1 MEDVDDTSGRLLAFD
16 SSRVLFSRL
25 STSVI
30 FAFFN
35 VCICLLSVVMP
46 QSRTNLNPEPKTS
59 LPYVVGLLLRFS
71 TFGAAILILLA
82 GLLLTNWWLIIIGG
96 FGVALGIYDLI
107 QSKHSILSNYPV
119 AGHIRY
125 VLEDFRPEIRQY
137 LLENDKEQVPF
148 SRQQRAL
155 VYQRAKNVSDTNAFG
170 TLDNL
175 YTQGKEWFLQ
185 SAISQPLKNKDFR
198 ITVGGERC
206 QQPHDMSV
214 FNISAMSFGSL
225 SANAIMALNQGAK
238 IGGFTHDTGEGAIS
252 PYHRKFGGD
261 LIWELGTGYFGCRD
275 EHGNFDPQAFA
286 EKSVDPQVKMI
297 EIKLS
302 QGAKPGKGGV
312 LPAEKIT
319 QEIAETRHVPMGQDC
334 ISPSSHTAFSTP
346 RELVAF
352 WQQLRELSGGKPVGF
367 KLCVGQPWQFMAIV
381 KAMIET
387 DNYPDFIVIDG
398 AEGGTG
404 AAPVEFMD
412 NVGMPMVE
420 GFLLVHNTLVGAGI
434 RDKIKLGVSGKIV
447 SGFDI
452 ARMIALG
459 ADWCNSARGFMF
471 AVGCI
476 QSRSCHTNTCP
487 TGVATQ
493 DPYRQKALDVPSKA
507 ERVASFHKNTLKSLA
522 SIVGAVGLQHPSQLQ
537 PYHIARRLDDGQI
550 KLLSKYFYF
559 TDKEA
564 LLDQSARADV
574 FNQMWVMANPDSFLA
589 NNDALIAYNKDSRD
603 KGKETSAPT
612 EQSPGSLDDIVDGG
626 RLIGNVN
633 NTFRDFPHSSE

>member
-1 MEDVDDTSGRLLAFD
+1 
-16 SSRVLFSRL
+16 
-25 STSVI
+25 
-30 FAFFN
+30 
-35 VCICLLSVVMP
+35 MP
-46 QSRTNLNPEPKTS
+46 QSRTNLNAEPKGS
-59 LPYVVGLLLRFS
+59 LPYLIGVLLRYS
-71 TFGAAILILLA
+71 TFAAAAFLFLA

-96 FGVALGIYDLI
+96 LLVALGIYDI
-107 QSKHSILSNYPV
+107 MQSKHAILTNYPV
-119 AGHIRY
+119 AGHVRY

-137 LLENDKEQVPF
+137 LLEDDKEQVPF

-175 YTQGKEWFLQ
+175 YAQGKEWFLQ
-185 SAISQPLKNKDFR
+185 SALSHPLEKQDFR

-206 QQPHDMSV
+206 IQPHDMSV

-261 LIWELGTGYFGCRD
+261 LIWELGTGYFGCRTA
-275 EHGNFDPQAFA
+275 EGNFDAQSFA
-286 EKSVDPQVKMI
+286 EKAVDSQVKMI

-312 LPAEKIT
+312 LPSEKIT
-319 QEIAETRHVPMGQDC
+319 QEIANTRQVLTGQDC
-334 ISPSSHTAFSTP
+334 VSPSSHSAFSTP

-352 WQQLRELSGGKPVGF
+352 WQQLRDLSGGKPVGF
-367 KLCVGQPWQFMAIV
+367 KLCIGQPWQFMAIV
-381 KAMIET
+381 KAMMET

-412 NVGMPMVE
+412 SVGMPLID
-420 GFLLVHNTLVGAGI
+420 GFLFVHNTLVGAGI
-434 RDKIKLGVSGKIV
+434 REKIKLGVSGKIV

-452 ARMIALG
+452 ARMLALG

-487 TGVATQ
+487 VGVATQ

-507 ERVASFHKNTLKSLA
+507 ERVASFHKNTLKSLS
-522 SIVGAVGLQHPSQLQ
+522 SIVGAVGLEHPSQLQ

-550 KLLSKYFYF
+550 KLLSKFFYF
-559 TDKEA
+559 ADEGA
-564 LLDQSARADV
+564 LLDHSARADV
-574 FNQMWVMANPDSFLA
+574 FNQMWVMADADTFLPD
-589 NNDALIAYNKDSRD
+589 NDALIAYNKDSRD
-603 KGKETSAPT
+603 KGKNTKLKHEKTLEDVT
-612 EQSPGSLDDIVDGG
+612 E
-626 RLIGNVN
+626 NM
-633 NTFRDFPHSSE
+633 NTNLKEQ

>member
-1 MEDVDDTSGRLLAFD
+1 M
-16 SSRVLFSRL
+16 LF
-25 STSVI
+25 
-30 FAFFN
+30 
-35 VCICLLSVVMP
+35 
-46 QSRTNLNPEPKTS
+46 
-59 LPYVVGLLLRFS
+59 
-71 TFGAAILILLA
+71 LA
-82 GLLLTNWWLIIIGG
+82 GLLLINWALILIGG
-96 FGVALGIYDLI
+96 LAIGLGIYDLL
-107 QSKHSILSNYPV
+107 QSKHSILSNYPI
-119 AGHIRY
+119 ASHIRY
-125 VLEDFRPEIRQY
+125 VLVDFHPEIRQY
-137 LLENDKEQVPF
+137 LLEDDKKQMPF
-148 SRQQRAL
+148 SRQQRVL

-175 YTQGKEWFLQ
+175 YAHGKEWFLQ
-185 SAISQPLKNKDFR
+185 STVSEPLKNKDFR
-198 ITVGGERC
+198 IIVGGERC
-206 QQPHDMSV
+206 RQPHDMSV

-238 IGGFTHDTGEGAIS
+238 MGGFTHDSGEGAIS

-275 EHGNFDPQAFA
+275 DNGNFDPQSFA
-286 EKSVDPQVKMI
+286 EKAVDPQVKMI

-302 QGAKPGKGGV
+302 QGAKLGKGGV

-319 QEIAETRHVPMGQDC
+319 AEIAETRQVPMGQDC
-334 ISPSSHTAFSTP
+334 VSPASHSTFSTP
-346 RELVAF
+346 RELVTF
-352 WQQLRELSGGKPVGF
+352 LQQLRDLSEGKPVGF
-367 KLCVGQPWQFMAIV
+367 KLCIGQPWQFMAIV
-381 KAMIET
+381 KAMIEA

-412 NVGMPMVE
+412 SVGMPLID

-434 RDKIKLGVSGKIV
+434 REKIKLGVRGKIV

-452 ARMIALG
+452 ARLLALG

-493 DPYRQKALDVPSKA
+493 DPFRQKALDVPSKA
-507 ERVASFHKNTLKSLA
+507 ERVASYHKNTLKSLA

-550 KLLSKYFYF
+550 KLLSKFFYF
-559 TDKEA
+559 TDKGA
-564 LLDQSARADV
+564 LLDHNARSEV
-574 FNQMWVMANPDSFLA
+574 FNQMWVMADPSTFLA

-603 KGKETSAPT
+603 IGKETSAPT
-612 EQSPGSLDDIVDGG
+612 EKTVAEVDVHIDGG
-626 RLIGNVN
+626 KMIGNVN
-633 NTFRDFPHSSE
+633 NTVRDFIPPTV

>member
-1 MEDVDDTSGRLLAFD
+1 
-16 SSRVLFSRL
+16 
-25 STSVI
+25 
-30 FAFFN
+30 
-35 VCICLLSVVMP
+35 MP

-59 LPYVVGLLLRFS
+59 SPYLVGVFLRYS
-71 TFGAAILILLA
+71 TFAAAVLLFLA
-82 GLLLTNWWLIIIGG
+82 GLLLTNWWLIILGG
-96 FGVALGIYDLI
+96 FGVCLGIYDITQL
-107 QSKHSILSNYPV
+107 KHAILRNYPV

-175 YTQGKEWFLQ
+175 YAHDKEWFLQ
-185 SAISQPLKNKDFR
+185 SAVSQPLENKDFR
-198 ITVGGERC
+198 IVVGGDRC
-206 QQPHDMSV
+206 KQPHDMSV

-238 IGGFTHDTGEGAIS
+238 MGGFTHDTGEGAIS

-275 EHGNFDPQAFA
+275 AQGNFDPQSFA
-286 EKSVDPQVKMI
+286 EKAVDPQVKMI

-302 QGAKPGKGGV
+302 QGAKPGQGGV

-319 QEIAETRHVPMGQDC
+319 QEIADTREVPTGQDC
-334 ISPSSHTAFSTP
+334 VSPSSHSAFSTP
-346 RELVAF
+346 RELVGF
-352 WQQLRELSGGKPVGF
+352 WQQLRDLSGGKPVGF

-387 DNYPDFIVIDG
+387 YNYPDFIVIDG

-550 KLLSKYFYF
+550 KLLSKFFYF
-559 TDKEA
+559 ADQGA
-564 LLDQSARADV
+564 LLEQNARADV

-603 KGKETSAPT
+603 RGKETSAPT
-612 EQSPGSLDDIVDGG
+612 TKHPDDSVDIIDGG
-626 RLIGNVN
+626 MLIGNVN
-633 NTFRDFPHSSE
+633 NTFRDLPHTDD

>member
-1 MEDVDDTSGRLLAFD
+1 
-16 SSRVLFSRL
+16 
-25 STSVI
+25 
-30 FAFFN
+30 
-35 VCICLLSVVMP
+35 MP
-46 QSRTNLNPEPKTS
+46 QSRTNLNAEPKGS
-59 LPYVVGLLLRFS
+59 LPYFIGVLLRYS
-71 TFGAAILILLA
+71 TFAAAAFLFLA

-96 FGVALGIYDLI
+96 LLVALGIYDI
-107 QSKHSILSNYPV
+107 MQSKHAILTNYPV
-119 AGHIRY
+119 AGHVRY

-137 LLENDKEQVPF
+137 LLEDDKEQVPF

-175 YTQGKEWFLQ
+175 YAQGKEWFLQ
-185 SAISQPLKNKDFR
+185 SALSHPLEKQDFR

-206 QQPHDMSV
+206 IQPHDMSV

-261 LIWELGTGYFGCRD
+261 LIWELGTGYFGCRTA
-275 EHGNFDPQAFA
+275 EGNFDAQSFA
-286 EKSVDPQVKMI
+286 EKAVDPQVKMI

-312 LPAEKIT
+312 LPSEKIT
-319 QEIAETRHVPMGQDC
+319 QEIADTRQVLTGQDC
-334 ISPSSHTAFSTP
+334 VSPSSHSAFSTP

-352 WQQLRELSGGKPVGF
+352 WQQLRDLSGGKPVGF
-367 KLCVGQPWQFMAIV
+367 KLCIGQPWQFMAIV
-381 KAMIET
+381 KAMMET

-412 NVGMPMVE
+412 SVGMPLID
-420 GFLLVHNTLVGAGI
+420 GFLFVHNTLVGAGI
-434 RDKIKLGVSGKIV
+434 REKIKLGVSGKIV

-452 ARMIALG
+452 ARMLALG

-487 TGVATQ
+487 VGVATQ

-507 ERVASFHKNTLKSLA
+507 ERVASFHKNTLKSLS
-522 SIVGAVGLQHPSQLQ
+522 SIVGAVGLEHPSQLQ

-550 KLLSKYFYF
+550 KLLSKFFYF
-559 TDKEA
+559 ADEGA
-564 LLDQSARADV
+564 LLDHSARADV
-574 FNQMWVMANPDSFLA
+574 FNQMWVMADADTFLPD
-589 NNDALIAYNKDSRD
+589 NDALIAYNKDSRD
-603 KGKETSAPT
+603 KGKNTKLKHEKTLEDVT
-612 EQSPGSLDDIVDGG
+612 E
-626 RLIGNVN
+626 NM
-633 NTFRDFPHSSE
+633 NTNLKEQ

>member
-1 MEDVDDTSGRLLAFD
+1 
-16 SSRVLFSRL
+16 
-25 STSVI
+25 
-30 FAFFN
+30 
-35 VCICLLSVVMP
+35 MP
-46 QSRTNLNPEPKTS
+46 KSRTNLNPDPEHNS
-59 LPYVVGLLLRFS
+59 PYLTGVFLRYS
-71 TFGAAILILLA
+71 TFGAAILLFIA
-82 GLLLTNWWLIIIGG
+82 GLLIVNWWLILIGG
-96 FGVALGIYDLI
+96 MAVGLGIYDLL
-107 QSKHSILSNYPV
+107 QSKHSILSNYPI

-137 LLENDKEQVPF
+137 LLEDDKEQVPF

-175 YTQGKEWFLQ
+175 YAHGKEWFLH
-185 SAISQPLKNKDFR
+185 SAVSEPLKNKDFR
-198 ITVGGERC
+198 IIVGGERC
-206 QQPHDMSV
+206 KQPHDMSV

-238 IGGFTHDTGEGAIS
+238 MGGFTHDSGEGAIS

-261 LIWELGTGYFGCRD
+261 LIWELGTGYFGCRND
-275 EHGNFDPQAFA
+275 NGNFDPQSFA
-286 EKSVDPQVKMI
+286 EKAVDPQVKMI

-302 QGAKPGKGGV
+302 QGAKPGQGGV

-319 QEIAETRHVPMGQDC
+319 PEIAETRQVPMGQDC
-334 ISPSSHTAFSTP
+334 VSPSSHSAFSTP
-346 RELVAF
+346 RELVTF
-352 WQQLRELSGGKPVGF
+352 LQQLRDLSEGKPVGF
-367 KLCVGQPWQFMAIV
+367 KLCIGQPWQFMAIV
-381 KAMIET
+381 KAMLEA

-412 NVGMPMVE
+412 SVGMPLVD
-420 GFLLVHNTLVGAGI
+420 GFLFVHNTLVGAGI
-434 RDKIKLGVSGKIV
+434 RDQIKLGVSGKIV

-452 ARMIALG
+452 ARLLALG

-507 ERVASFHKNTLKSLA
+507 ERVASYHKNTLKSLA

-550 KLLSKYFYF
+550 KLLSKFFYF
-559 TDKEA
+559 TDKGA
-564 LLDQSARADV
+564 LLEQNARSEV
-574 FNQMWVMANPDSFLA
+574 FNQMWVMADSSSFLA

-603 KGKETSAPT
+603 IGKETNAPT
-612 EQSPGSLDDIVDGG
+612 QITVGKVDVNIDGG
-626 RLIGNVN
+626 KMIGNVN
-633 NTFRDFPHSSE
+633 NTVRDFIPPTV

>member
-1 MEDVDDTSGRLLAFD
+1 
-16 SSRVLFSRL
+16 
-25 STSVI
+25 
-30 FAFFN
+30 
-35 VCICLLSVVMP
+35 MP
-46 QSRTNLNPEPKTS
+46 QSRTNLNAEPKGS
-59 LPYVVGLLLRFS
+59 LPYLIGVLLRYS
-71 TFGAAILILLA
+71 TFAAAAFLFLA

-96 FGVALGIYDLI
+96 LLVALGIYDI
-107 QSKHSILSNYPV
+107 MQSKHAILTNYPV
-119 AGHIRY
+119 AGHVRY

-175 YTQGKEWFLQ
+175 YAQGKEWFLQ
-185 SAISQPLKNKDFR
+185 SALSHPLEKQDFR

-206 QQPHDMSV
+206 IQPHDMSV

-261 LIWELGTGYFGCRD
+261 LIWELGTGYFGCRTA
-275 EHGNFDPQAFA
+275 EGNFDAQSFA
-286 EKSVDPQVKMI
+286 EKAVDSQVKMI

-319 QEIAETRHVPMGQDC
+319 QEIADTRQVLTGQDC
-334 ISPSSHTAFSTP
+334 VSPSSHSAFSTP

-352 WQQLRELSGGKPVGF
+352 WQQLRDLSGGKPVGF
-367 KLCVGQPWQFMAIV
+367 KLCIGQPWQFMAIV
-381 KAMIET
+381 KAMMET

-412 NVGMPMVE
+412 SVGMPLID
-420 GFLLVHNTLVGAGI
+420 GFLFVHNTLVGAGI
-434 RDKIKLGVSGKIV
+434 REKIKLGVSGKIV

-452 ARMIALG
+452 ARMLALG

-487 TGVATQ
+487 VGVATQ

-507 ERVASFHKNTLKSLA
+507 ERVASFHKNTLKSLS
-522 SIVGAVGLQHPSQLQ
+522 SIVGAVGLEHPSQLQ

-550 KLLSKYFYF
+550 KLLSKFFYF
-559 TDKEA
+559 ADEGA
-564 LLDQSARADV
+564 LLDHSARADV
-574 FNQMWVMANPDSFLA
+574 FNQMWVMADADTFLPD
-589 NNDALIAYNKDSRD
+589 NDALIAYNKDSRD
-603 KGKETSAPT
+603 KGKNTKLKHEKTLEDVT
-612 EQSPGSLDDIVDGG
+612 ENI
-626 RLIGNVN
+626 
-633 NTFRDFPHSSE
+633 NTNLKEQ

>member
-1 MEDVDDTSGRLLAFD
+1 
-16 SSRVLFSRL
+16 
-25 STSVI
+25 
-30 FAFFN
+30 
-35 VCICLLSVVMP
+35 MP
-46 QSRTNLNPEPKTS
+46 QSRTNLNAEPKGS
-59 LPYVVGLLLRFS
+59 LPYLIGVLLRYS
-71 TFGAAILILLA
+71 TFAAAAFLFLA

-96 FGVALGIYDLI
+96 LLVALGIYDI
-107 QSKHSILSNYPV
+107 MQSKHAILTNYPV
-119 AGHIRY
+119 AGHVRY

-175 YTQGKEWFLQ
+175 YAQGKEWFLQ
-185 SAISQPLKNKDFR
+185 SALSHPLEKQDFR

-206 QQPHDMSV
+206 IQPHDMSV

-261 LIWELGTGYFGCRD
+261 LIWELGTGYFGCRTA
-275 EHGNFDPQAFA
+275 EGNFDAQSFA
-286 EKSVDPQVKMI
+286 EKAVDSQVKMI

-312 LPAEKIT
+312 LPSEKIT
-319 QEIAETRHVPMGQDC
+319 QEIADTRQVLTGQDC
-334 ISPSSHTAFSTP
+334 VSPSSHSAFSTP

-352 WQQLRELSGGKPVGF
+352 WQQLRDLSGGKPVGF
-367 KLCVGQPWQFMAIV
+367 KLCIGQPWQFMAIV
-381 KAMIET
+381 KAMMET

-412 NVGMPMVE
+412 SVGMPLID
-420 GFLLVHNTLVGAGI
+420 GFLFVHNTLVGAGI
-434 RDKIKLGVSGKIV
+434 REKIKLGVSGKIV

-452 ARMIALG
+452 ARMLALG

-487 TGVATQ
+487 VGVATQ

-507 ERVASFHKNTLKSLA
+507 ERVASFHKNTLKSLS
-522 SIVGAVGLQHPSQLQ
+522 SIVGAVGLEHPSQLQ

-550 KLLSKYFYF
+550 KLLSKFFYF
-559 TDKEA
+559 ADEGA
-564 LLDQSARADV
+564 LLDHSARADV
-574 FNQMWVMANPDSFLA
+574 FNQMWVMADADTFLPD
-589 NNDALIAYNKDSRD
+589 NDALIAYNKDSRD
-603 KGKETSAPT
+603 KGKNTKLKHEKTLEDVT
-612 EQSPGSLDDIVDGG
+612 ENI
-626 RLIGNVN
+626 
-633 NTFRDFPHSSE
+633 NTNLKEQ

>member
-1 MEDVDDTSGRLLAFD
+1 
-16 SSRVLFSRL
+16 
-25 STSVI
+25 
-30 FAFFN
+30 
-35 VCICLLSVVMP
+35 MP
-46 QSRTNLNPEPKTS
+46 QSRTNLNAEPKGS
-59 LPYVVGLLLRFS
+59 LPYLIGVLLRYS
-71 TFGAAILILLA
+71 TFAAAAFLFLA

-96 FGVALGIYDLI
+96 LLVALGIYDI
-107 QSKHSILSNYPV
+107 MQSKHAILTNYPV
-119 AGHIRY
+119 AGHVRY

-175 YTQGKEWFLQ
+175 YAQGKEWFLQ
-185 SAISQPLKNKDFR
+185 SALSHPLEKQDFR

-206 QQPHDMSV
+206 IQPHDMSV

-261 LIWELGTGYFGCRD
+261 LIWELGTGYFGCRTA
-275 EHGNFDPQAFA
+275 EGNFDAHSFA
-286 EKSVDPQVKMI
+286 EKAVDSQVKMI

-319 QEIAETRHVPMGQDC
+319 QEIADTRQVLTGQDC
-334 ISPSSHTAFSTP
+334 VSPSSHSAFSTP

-352 WQQLRELSGGKPVGF
+352 WQQLRDLSGGKPVGF
-367 KLCVGQPWQFMAIV
+367 KLCIGQPWQFMAIV
-381 KAMIET
+381 KAMMET

-412 NVGMPMVE
+412 SVGMPLID
-420 GFLLVHNTLVGAGI
+420 GFLFVHNTLVGAGI
-434 RDKIKLGVSGKIV
+434 REKIKLGVSGKIV

-452 ARMIALG
+452 ARMLALG

-487 TGVATQ
+487 VGVATQ

-507 ERVASFHKNTLKSLA
+507 ERVASFHKNTLKSLS
-522 SIVGAVGLQHPSQLQ
+522 SIVGAVGLEHPSQLQ

-550 KLLSKYFYF
+550 KLLSKFFYF
-559 TDKEA
+559 ADEGA
-564 LLDQSARADV
+564 LLDHSARADV
-574 FNQMWVMANPDSFLA
+574 FNQMWVMADADTFLPD
-589 NNDALIAYNKDSRD
+589 NDALIAYNKDSRD
-603 KGKETSAPT
+603 KGKNTKLKHEKTLEDVT
-612 EQSPGSLDDIVDGG
+612 ENI
-626 RLIGNVN
+626 
-633 NTFRDFPHSSE
+633 NTNLKEQ

>member
-1 MEDVDDTSGRLLAFD
+1 
-16 SSRVLFSRL
+16 
-25 STSVI
+25 
-30 FAFFN
+30 
-35 VCICLLSVVMP
+35 MP
-46 QSRTNLNPEPKTS
+46 DSRTNLNPEPEHNS
-59 LPYVVGLLLRFS
+59 PYLTGVLLRYS
-71 TFGAAILILLA
+71 TFGAAILLFLA
-82 GLLLTNWWLIIIGG
+82 GLLLINWALILIGSLAIG
-96 FGVALGIYDLI
+96 LGIYDLL
-107 QSKHSILSNYPV
+107 QSKHSILSNYPI

-137 LLENDKEQVPF
+137 LLEDDKEPVPF

-175 YTQGKEWFLQ
+175 YAHGKEWFLQ
-185 SAISQPLKNKDFR
+185 STVSEPLKNKDFR
-198 ITVGGERC
+198 IIVGGERC

-238 IGGFTHDTGEGAIS
+238 MGGFTHDSGEGAIS

-275 EHGNFDPQAFA
+275 DNGNFDPQSFA
-286 EKSVDPQVKMI
+286 KKAVDPQVKMI

-319 QEIAETRHVPMGQDC
+319 AEIAETRQVPMGQDC
-334 ISPSSHTAFSTP
+334 VSPASHSTFSTP
-346 RELVAF
+346 RELVTF
-352 WQQLRELSGGKPVGF
+352 LQQLRDLSEGKPVGF
-367 KLCVGQPWQFMAIV
+367 KLCIGQPWQFMAIV
-381 KAMIET
+381 KAMIEA

-412 NVGMPMVE
+412 SVGMPLID

-452 ARMIALG
+452 ARLLALG

-476 QSRSCHTNTCP
+476 QSRSCHTNTCS
-487 TGVATQ
+487 TGMATQ
-493 DPYRQKALDVPSKA
+493 DPFRQKALDVPSKV
-507 ERVASFHKNTLKSLA
+507 ERVASYHKITLKSLA
-522 SIVGAVGLQHPSQLQ
+522 SIVGTVGLQHPSQLQ

-550 KLLSKYFYF
+550 KLLSKFFYF
-559 TDKEA
+559 TDKGA
-564 LLDQSARADV
+564 LLDHNARSEV
-574 FNQMWVMANPDSFLA
+574 FNQMWVMADPSTFLA

-603 KGKETSAPT
+603 IGKETSAPT
-612 EQSPGSLDDIVDGG
+612 EKTVAEVDVHIDGG
-626 RLIGNVN
+626 KMIGNVN
-633 NTFRDFPHSSE
+633 NTVRDFIPPTV

>member
-1 MEDVDDTSGRLLAFD
+1 
-16 SSRVLFSRL
+16 
-25 STSVI
+25 
-30 FAFFN
+30 
-35 VCICLLSVVMP
+35 MP
-46 QSRTNLNPEPKTS
+46 QSRTNLNAEPKGS
-59 LPYVVGLLLRFS
+59 LPYFIGVLLRYS
-71 TFGAAILILLA
+71 TFAAAAFLFLA

-96 FGVALGIYDLI
+96 LLVALGIYDI
-107 QSKHSILSNYPV
+107 MQSKHAILTNYPV
-119 AGHIRY
+119 AGHVRY

-137 LLENDKEQVPF
+137 LLEDDKEQVPF

-175 YTQGKEWFLQ
+175 YAQGKEWFLQ
-185 SAISQPLKNKDFR
+185 SALSHPLEKQDFR

-206 QQPHDMSV
+206 IQPHDMSV

-261 LIWELGTGYFGCRD
+261 LIWELGTGYFGCRTA
-275 EHGNFDPQAFA
+275 EGNFDAQSFA
-286 EKSVDPQVKMI
+286 EKAVDSQVKMI

-312 LPAEKIT
+312 LPSEKIT
-319 QEIAETRHVPMGQDC
+319 QEIANTRQVLTGQDC
-334 ISPSSHTAFSTP
+334 VSPSSHSAFSTP

-352 WQQLRELSGGKPVGF
+352 WQQLRDLSGGKPVGF
-367 KLCVGQPWQFMAIV
+367 KLCIGQPWQFMAIV
-381 KAMIET
+381 KAMMET

-412 NVGMPMVE
+412 SVGMPLID
-420 GFLLVHNTLVGAGI
+420 GFLFVHNTLVGAGI
-434 RDKIKLGVSGKIV
+434 REKIKLGVSGKIV

-452 ARMIALG
+452 ARMLALG

-487 TGVATQ
+487 VGVATQ

-507 ERVASFHKNTLKSLA
+507 ERVASFHKNTLKSLS
-522 SIVGAVGLQHPSQLQ
+522 SIVGAVGLEHPSQLQ

-550 KLLSKYFYF
+550 KLLSKFFYF
-559 TDKEA
+559 ADEGA
-564 LLDQSARADV
+564 LLDHSARADV
-574 FNQMWVMANPDSFLA
+574 FNQMWVMADADTFLPD
-589 NNDALIAYNKDSRD
+589 NDALIAYNKDSRD
-603 KGKETSAPT
+603 KGKNTKLKHEKTLEDVT
-612 EQSPGSLDDIVDGG
+612 E
-626 RLIGNVN
+626 NM
-633 NTFRDFPHSSE
+633 NTNLKEQ

>member
-1 MEDVDDTSGRLLAFD
+1 
-16 SSRVLFSRL
+16 
-25 STSVI
+25 
-30 FAFFN
+30 
-35 VCICLLSVVMP
+35 MP
-46 QSRTNLNPEPKTS
+46 QSRTNLNAEPKGS
-59 LPYVVGLLLRFS
+59 LPYFIGVLLRYS
-71 TFGAAILILLA
+71 TFAAAAFLFLA

-96 FGVALGIYDLI
+96 LLVALGIYDI
-107 QSKHSILSNYPV
+107 MQSKHAILTNYPV
-119 AGHIRY
+119 AGHVRY

-175 YTQGKEWFLQ
+175 YAQGKEWFLQ
-185 SAISQPLKNKDFR
+185 SALSHPLEKQDFR

-206 QQPHDMSV
+206 TQPHDMSV

-261 LIWELGTGYFGCRD
+261 LIWELGTGYFGCRTA
-275 EHGNFDPQAFA
+275 EGNFDAHSFA
-286 EKSVDPQVKMI
+286 EKAVDPQVKMI

-312 LPAEKIT
+312 LPSEKIT
-319 QEIAETRHVPMGQDC
+319 QEIADTRQVLTGQDC
-334 ISPSSHTAFSTP
+334 VSPSSHSAFSTP

-352 WQQLRELSGGKPVGF
+352 WQQLRDLSGGKPVGF
-367 KLCVGQPWQFMAIV
+367 KLCIGQPWQFMAIV

-412 NVGMPMVE
+412 SVGMPLID
-420 GFLLVHNTLVGAGI
+420 GFLFVHNTLVGAGI
-434 RDKIKLGVSGKIV
+434 REKIKLGVSGKIV

-452 ARMIALG
+452 ARMLALG

-487 TGVATQ
+487 VGVATQ

-507 ERVASFHKNTLKSLA
+507 ERVASFHKNTLKSLS
-522 SIVGAVGLQHPSQLQ
+522 SIVGAVGLEHPSQLQ

-550 KLLSKYFYF
+550 KLLSKFFYF
-559 TDKEA
+559 ADEGA
-564 LLDQSARADV
+564 LLDHSARADV
-574 FNQMWVMANPDSFLA
+574 FNQMWVMADADTFLPD
-589 NNDALIAYNKDSRD
+589 NDALIAYNKDSRD
-603 KGKETSAPT
+603 KGKNTKLKHEKTLEDVT
-612 EQSPGSLDDIVDGG
+612 E
-626 RLIGNVN
+626 NM
-633 NTFRDFPHSSE
+633 NTNLKEQ